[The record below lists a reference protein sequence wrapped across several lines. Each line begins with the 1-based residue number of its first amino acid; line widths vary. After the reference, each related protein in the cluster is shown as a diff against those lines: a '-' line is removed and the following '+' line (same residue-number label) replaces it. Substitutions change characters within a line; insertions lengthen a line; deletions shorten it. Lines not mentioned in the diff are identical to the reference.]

1 MNKISFVSSIDS
13 SEMIKKSKLNLIY
26 GFVFLFISILCFVIS
41 IILAEY
47 NTRIFWMIFG
57 SFLSIVPLIISLCFF
72 FKRKHELDFN
82 YLYLQLINSEGEEII
97 GEYISISEDK
107 ITLQNGFEVY
117 TMKINVNDNIRNI
130 YVISDK
136 IDLLK
141 TESNHTYRFVVVSSF
156 LKEISDA

>member
-1 MNKISFVSSIDS
+1 MKSD
-13 SEMIKKSKLNLIY
+13 IKKYLIK
-26 GFVFLFISILCFVIS
+26 
-41 IILAEY
+41 
-47 NTRIFWMIFG
+47 
-57 SFLSIVPLIISLCFF
+57 IISLCFF

-141 TESNHTYRFVVVSSF
+141 TELNHTYRFVVVSSF